1 MGWEIQL
8 ARRILSIRDNT
19 TCWSGHRNYN
29 LVVGPILLINKLVDV
44 WGGIPPYNLLFLLF
58 WATQFV
64 DSGPFSNQHS
74 VRLYRINKCCCWQ
87 HQFVDSGPFSNQHSV
102 RLYRINKCCCWQHHL
117 LRQTQNQQMLLLT
130 TPFVKTDPESTN
142 VADNKR
148 QSINDY
154 LAESTILLFLDIL
167 VESTIL
173 SHRGILLNFTQANSQ
188 DPSPLL
194 PLPLSP

>member
-1 MGWEIQL
+1 MIQL
-8 ARRILSIRDNT
+8 ARHILSIRDNT

-58 WATQFV
+58 WAT
-64 DSGPFSNQHS
+64 
-74 VRLYRINKCCCWQ
+74 
-87 HQFVDSGPFSNQHSV
+87 QFVDSGPFSNQHSV

>member
-1 MGWEIQL
+1 MTFEWIGGCNASGRVLECWQAIYRKSLCSDQCLRIQL

-102 RLYRINKCCCWQHHL
+102 RQYRINKCCCWQHHL
-117 LRQTQNQQMLLLT
+117 LRQTQNQQMLLT
-130 TPFVKTDPESTN
+130 TKGK
-142 VADNKR
+142 A
-148 QSINDY
+148 
-154 LAESTILLFLDIL
+154 STIIWQNQQFCC
-167 VESTIL
+167 
-173 SHRGILLNFTQANSQ
+173 F
-188 DPSPLL
+188 
-194 PLPLSP
+194 

>member
-1 MGWEIQL
+1 MDGWWIQL

-74 VRLYRINKCCCWQ
+74 VW
-87 HQFVDSGPFSNQHSV
+87 
-102 RLYRINKCCCWQHHL
+102 LYRINKCCCWQHHF
-117 LRQTQNQQMLLLT
+117 LRQTQNHQNPALQTQPQSFLRVILQNPTSLNSSQRRSKMRKHTTKRWFCDCQQ
-130 TPFVKTDPESTN
+130 
-142 VADNKR
+142 
-148 QSINDY
+148 QW
-154 LAESTILLFLDIL
+154 ILLMFWN
-167 VESTIL
+167 
-173 SHRGILLNFTQANSQ
+173 R
-188 DPSPLL
+188 
-194 PLPLSP
+194 